1 MTGTEALVLKGA
13 AKVAGVAPKAVA
25 PAIRAVRKALNDRD
39 TRQAMTR
46 ILESAMHSVAKGES
60 AQLSA
65 VDIEKVAKGAVSIA
79 WTGSVREANWAT
91 KAVRWLQE
99 TLRRRRARRPSG
111 LSTSAINREVTLWVR
126 ASASAHGVDFF
137 MAQEHAQAVA
147 EIFVEKTLVHPD
159 PKDDAYSKRMGRAWL
174 ASAEEAE
181 KFAALADAINYQS
194 VSVGVVGA
202 AAATAAGE
210 LFHLTGSQVIG
221 IAAAFGAA
229 FVVIS
234 GGVIAEHRRR
244 ASVGDFTMLL
254 NLRTEVRDFLV
265 DLALVLGQVMSSPA
279 MARPA
284 RAASPRRRDDPL
296 ARLET
301 LRGDLD
307 DHLLPRAIERA
318 PNLAALLE
326 QISHQLRLLAQDR
339 PTFDAAALRLAM
351 EAAWQKL
358 EPPGSDSPLP
368 LQLAVRQHAP
378 SELPAPEASR
388 VSSPS
393 A

>member
-1 MTGTEALVLKGA
+1 
-13 AKVAGVAPKAVA
+13 
-25 PAIRAVRKALNDRD
+25 
-39 TRQAMTR
+39 
-46 ILESAMHSVAKGES
+46 
-60 AQLSA
+60 
-65 VDIEKVAKGAVSIA
+65 
-79 WTGSVREANWAT
+79 
-91 KAVRWLQE
+91 
-99 TLRRRRARRPSG
+99 
-111 LSTSAINREVTLWVR
+111 
-126 ASASAHGVDFF
+126 
-137 MAQEHAQAVA
+137 MAEEHAQAVA
-147 EIFVEKTLVHPD
+147 DIFVEKTLVHPD
-159 PKDDAYSKRMGRAWL
+159 ENDDGYSKRMGRAWL
-174 ASAEEAE
+174 ASAKETEELAV
-181 KFAALADAINYQS
+181 LADAINYQS

-210 LFHLTGSQVIG
+210 YFQLTGSQVIG

-244 ASVGDFTMLL
+244 ASVGDFTLLL

-265 DLALVLGQVMSSPA
+265 DLALVLAQVMSPPA
-279 MARPA
+279 MTRPARPA
-284 RAASPRRRDDPL
+284 SARRPGDPL

-301 LRGDLD
+301 LRGYLD

-339 PTFDAAALRLAM
+339 PTFDVRALRLAM

-358 EPPGSDSPLP
+358 EPPGSDTPPP
-368 LQLAVRQHAP
+368 LQLAARQHTR
-378 SELPAPEASR
+378 SELPASEAERASA
-388 VSSPS
+388 PS

>member
-1 MTGTEALVLKGA
+1 
-13 AKVAGVAPKAVA
+13 
-25 PAIRAVRKALNDRD
+25 
-39 TRQAMTR
+39 
-46 ILESAMHSVAKGES
+46 
-60 AQLSA
+60 
-65 VDIEKVAKGAVSIA
+65 
-79 WTGSVREANWAT
+79 VRETNWAT
-91 KAVRWLQE
+91 KAVRWLPE
-99 TLRRRRARRPSG
+99 ALRRRRTRRPSG

-126 ASASAHGVDFF
+126 ASASAQRVDFF
-137 MAQEHAQAVA
+137 MAEEHAQAVA

-159 PKDDAYSKRMGRAWL
+159 ENDDGYSKRMGRAWL
-174 ASAEEAE
+174 ASAKEAE
-181 KFAALADAINYQS
+181 ELAVLADAINYQS

-210 LFHLTGSQVIG
+210 YFQLTGSQVIG

-244 ASVGDFTMLL
+244 ASVGDFTLLL

-265 DLALVLGQVMSSPA
+265 DLALVLAQVMSPPA
-279 MARPA
+279 MTRSARPA
-284 RAASPRRRDDPL
+284 SARRPGDPL

-301 LRGDLD
+301 LRGYLD

-339 PTFDAAALRLAM
+339 PTFDVRALRLAM

-358 EPPGSDSPLP
+358 EPPGSDTPLP
-368 LQLAVRQHAP
+368 LQLAARRHTR
-378 SELPAPEASR
+378 SELPAPEAERASA
-388 VSSPS
+388 PS

>member
-1 MTGTEALVLKGA
+1 MTGTEAVVLG
-13 AKVAGVAPKAVA
+13 KVAAVAPKAVP
-25 PAIRAVRKALNDRD
+25 PAIRAVRKALDNRD
-39 TRQAMTR
+39 TRQSMTR

-65 VDIEKVAKGAVSIA
+65 VDIEQVAKGAVSIA

-91 KAVRWLQE
+91 KAVRWLPE
-99 TLRRRRARRPSG
+99 ALRRRRARRPSG
-111 LSTSAINREVTLWVR
+111 LSTSAINREVALWVR
-126 ASASAHGVDFF
+126 ASASAHNVDFF
-137 MAQEHAQAVA
+137 MGDEHAQAVA

-159 PKDDAYSKRMGRAWL
+159 ENDDAYSKRMGRAWL
-174 ASAEEAE
+174 ASAKEAE
-181 KFAALADAINYQS
+181 EFAVLADAINYQS

-210 LFHLTGSQVIG
+210 YFQLTGSQVIG

-234 GGVIAEHRRR
+234 GGVIAGHRRR
-244 ASVGDFTMLL
+244 PSVGDFTMLL

-265 DLALVLGQVMSSPA
+265 DLALVLA
-279 MARPA
+279 MTRPPV
-284 RAASPRRRDDPL
+284 AASARRPDDPL

-301 LRGDLD
+301 LRGYLD

-368 LQLAVRQHAP
+368 LQLAARKHAR
-378 SELPAPEASR
+378 SELRAPEPVRA
-388 VSSPS
+388 SSPS